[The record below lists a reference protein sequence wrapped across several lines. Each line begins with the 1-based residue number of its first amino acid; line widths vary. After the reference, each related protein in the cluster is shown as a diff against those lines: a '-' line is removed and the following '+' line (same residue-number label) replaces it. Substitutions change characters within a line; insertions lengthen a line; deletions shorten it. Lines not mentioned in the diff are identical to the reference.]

1 MRKRI
6 LTNGIPVS
14 AVILVVIAVCLGLL
28 VMPDCARLNI
38 IVVNSTTDYLTDV
51 SVTGGVARGYA
62 HWSGRLR
69 PGDVQR
75 IRVTAH
81 VGTNLRLQG
90 TNATTGR
97 GFDDNSFY
105 ASTSGTPGA
114 TFLFLVEDETVHTG
128 MWEADKAWI
137 DPLKLGSLFL
147 AEMAC
152 LDHVLW
158 SRLKGLTA
166 RLFDTAEQSNS

>member
-6 LTNGIPVS
+6 LTKGIPVS
-14 AVILVVIAVCLGLL
+14 AVILVVIAVCLSLL
-28 VMPDCARLNI
+28 ILPDCARVNI

-69 PGDVQR
+69 PGGVQH
-75 IRVTAH
+75 IRVTER
-81 VGTNLRLQG
+81 VGTDLRLRG

-97 GFDDNSFY
+97 EFDEYSFY
-105 ASTSGTPGA
+105 ASTSGAPGE
-114 TFLFLVEDETVHTG
+114 TFLFLVEDDAVHTG
-128 MWEADKAWI
+128 TWKVNKAWI
-137 DPLKLGSLFL
+137 DPLGLGSQFL
-147 AEMAC
+147 VEVAC

-158 SRLKGLTA
+158 SWFKRLTA
-166 RLFDTAEQSNS
+166 RLLDTAE